1 MFIEVKMN
9 FEWDA
14 EKAQTNLEKHGVR
27 FEIATAVFIDPHHIT
42 VIDDRFDYD
51 EERLVTLGR
60 THDGILVVVTTER
73 DEGQITRI
81 ISARKANKR
90 ERIAYHDS

>member
-1 MFIEVKMN
+1 MN

-14 EKAQTNLEKHGVR
+14 EKARTNLKKHGVR
-27 FEIATAVFIDPHHIT
+27 FEIAAGVFLDPARITAIDN
-42 VIDDRFDYD
+42 RFDYG
-51 EERLVTLGR
+51 EERDITLGR

-73 DEGQITRI
+73 DEGQTIRI

-90 ERIAYHDS
+90 ERRRYGNG

>member
-1 MFIEVKMN
+1 MN

-14 EKAQTNLEKHGVR
+14 EKAQTNVEKHGVR
-27 FEIATAVFIDPHHIT
+27 FEVAAAVFLDPSRIT
-42 VIDDRFDYD
+42 ATDDRFDYG

-73 DEGQITRI
+73 DHGQTIRI

-90 ERIAYHDS
+90 ERSKYEHG